1 MAVRRIAAFFQ
12 PDPQGPNSGGTY
24 TGRGTVNENE
34 EQALRGIAEF
44 HRRLIQGR
52 ARIERQRAIVARLEQ
67 LRIDTAKQQTLLA
80 RMLEAQDE
88 DAQRATELLD
98 WLQANRAPHARP
110 LVAPPH

>member
-1 MAVRRIAAFFQ
+1 
-12 PDPQGPNSGGTY
+12 
-24 TGRGTVNENE
+24 VNENE

-67 LRIDTAKQQTLLA
+67 LRIDTAKQHTLLA
-80 RMLEAQDE
+80 RLLEAQDE
-88 DAQRATELLD
+88 DAQRAAELLD